1 MSANNEMQARLD
13 SLEIKASYTEDTVEQ
28 LSDIVAK
35 QQLVIAQLARELA
48 SLRKD
53 LAQRNSGEPAPATQ
67 ELPPHY

>member
-1 MSANNEMQARLD
+1 MSANKEIDSRIE

-35 QQLVIAQLARELA
+35 QQAVIAQLARELA
-48 SLRKD
+48 ALRTEI
-53 LAQRNSGEPAPATQ
+53 AQRSGGELAPGDQ

>member
-35 QQLVIAQLARELA
+35 QQQVIAQLARELA
-48 SLRKD
+48 NLRKD
-53 LAQRNSGEPAPATQ
+53 VAQRNSGEPAPTTQ

>member
-1 MSANNEMQARLD
+1 MNANNEVNTRLE
-13 SLEIKASYTEDTVEQ
+13 SLEIKASFTEDTVEQ

-53 LAQRNSGEPAPATQ
+53 VAQRNSAEPTLPAQ